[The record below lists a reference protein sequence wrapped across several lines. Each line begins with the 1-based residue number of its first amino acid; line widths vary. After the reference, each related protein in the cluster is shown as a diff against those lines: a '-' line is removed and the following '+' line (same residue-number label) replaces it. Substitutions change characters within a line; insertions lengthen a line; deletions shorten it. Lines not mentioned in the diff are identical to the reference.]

1 MAMDT
6 SKLHLPKTV
15 ATAVVNKVKETSTIA
30 ALSPSSPQIFTD
42 KEYMIFNGTAEADVT
57 AEGQTKSSYEQDL
70 NYVSGKTFKV
80 QTTTRVTSELKWA
93 DEDNRF
99 QIIQSIQ
106 ADQAEAIGRALDYV
120 VYHAVNPKTGGPL
133 TGFDALTARAM
144 QVTAGD
150 DDITNV
156 DNLADQLNETYDI
169 NGIAISRTWASRLRK
184 IRVPATGM
192 RYYPEIPLNLQVGT
206 LRRHQGRHQR
216 HRQRGQGQ
224 DTHQRARH
232 HGRFQPHQMGHG
244 ARHHVRDHPLR
255 RPRPDRRRPQG
266 PQPDRLPHRGHV
278 LLRGRRF
285 QGVRRAQ
292 DLHGRRCLMGAFT
305 QDFIVQKTNRK
316 KHKPAAMDV
325 PARLWNPDGTPF
337 AGCSSTP
344 ADGSVTNAM
353 LAGGITADK
362 LAAGVIPTVPK
373 AAYVADP
380 AGDTPTKAEYVA
392 LRDALVTAGLMRP
405 KA

>member
-42 KEYMIFNGTAEADVT
+42 KEYMIFNGAAEADVT

-144 QVTAGD
+144 QVTA
-150 DDITNV
+150 
-156 DNLADQLNETYDI
+156 
-169 NGIAISRTWASRLRK
+169 
-184 IRVPATGM
+184 
-192 RYYPEIPLNLQVGT
+192 
-206 LRRHQGRHQR
+206 
-216 HRQRGQGQ
+216 
-224 DTHQRARH
+224 
-232 HGRFQPHQMGHG
+232 
-244 ARHHVRDHPLR
+244 
-255 RPRPDRRRPQG
+255 
-266 PQPDRLPHRGHV
+266 
-278 LLRGRRF
+278 
-285 QGVRRAQ
+285 
-292 DLHGRRCLMGAFT
+292 
-305 QDFIVQKTNRK
+305 
-316 KHKPAAMDV
+316 
-325 PARLWNPDGTPF
+325 
-337 AGCSSTP
+337 
-344 ADGSVTNAM
+344 
-353 LAGGITADK
+353 
-362 LAAGVIPTVPK
+362 
-373 AAYVADP
+373 
-380 AGDTPTKAEYVA
+380 
-392 LRDALVTAGLMRP
+392 
-405 KA
+405 